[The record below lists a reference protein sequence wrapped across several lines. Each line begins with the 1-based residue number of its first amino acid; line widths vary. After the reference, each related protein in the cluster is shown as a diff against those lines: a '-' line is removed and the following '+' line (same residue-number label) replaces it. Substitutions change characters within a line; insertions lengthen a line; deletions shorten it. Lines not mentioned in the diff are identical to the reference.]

1 MFYCC
6 WLLLFLFTFSYSFF
20 YATNFCFMRQYNEV
34 RKRDGDGLIVVIP
47 SFDDELSQSNMLCSN
62 KIDSVYLV

>member
-1 MFYCC
+1 
-6 WLLLFLFTFSYSFF
+6 
-20 YATNFCFMRQYNEV
+20 MRQYNEV

-62 KIDSVYLV
+62 KVDSVYLV